1 MKILLCG
8 YTGHMGQEVR
18 HSVERAAGCEI
29 LCGVDPLCPEGEPG
43 CVRSFADCPAGAD
56 VIIDFSHHSL
66 TASLLDFAE
75 SRGLPVVLATTG
87 QTEEEKAR
95 IRAAAEKLP
104 VFLAANYSLGIA
116 TLTDVVRRALALFP
130 DAEVEIVESV
140 DYGETDFRKVM
151 EGDIYDRR
159 KEEEDLESM
168 GFAKQ
173 EFVGNELKDVSA
185 EQNDDF
191 ADDFDLGF
199 ESED

>member
-18 HSVERAAGCEI
+18 RSVERAAGCEI

-87 QTEEEKAR
+87 QTEEERPASGR
-95 IRAAAEKLP
+95 
-104 VFLAANYSLGIA
+104 
-116 TLTDVVRRALALFP
+116 
-130 DAEVEIVESV
+130 
-140 DYGETDFRKVM
+140 
-151 EGDIYDRR
+151 RR
-159 KEEEDLESM
+159 KS
-168 GFAKQ
+168 FRCSWRPTTPWA
-173 EFVGNELKDVSA
+173 SPP
-185 EQNDDF
+185 
-191 ADDFDLGF
+191 
-199 ESED
+199 